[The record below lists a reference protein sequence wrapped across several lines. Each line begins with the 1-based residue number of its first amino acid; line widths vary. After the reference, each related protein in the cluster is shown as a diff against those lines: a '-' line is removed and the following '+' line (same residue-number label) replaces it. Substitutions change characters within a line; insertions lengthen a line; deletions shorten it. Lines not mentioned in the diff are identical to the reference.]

1 MKSQNLFL
9 SNIFI
14 FLIPFSFSIIIDII
28 YSKLDECYTVLG
40 FPRCTFEEYVLY
52 VLEDIIGWLRGV
64 YSVVEAWNKH
74 YLKDLFWQEN
84 ENLYFYHKWID
95 SNGKPA
101 SCQNLVTTYSYLHNE
116 CYSKLLLL
124 IMWLLEFYKYS
135 LSRPASVIYSTEFN
149 FKHK

>member
-52 VLEDIIGWLRGV
+52 VLEDIIGWLWGV

-101 SCQNLVTTYSYLHNE
+101 SCQNLVTT
-116 CYSKLLLL
+116 
-124 IMWLLEFYKYS
+124 
-135 LSRPASVIYSTEFN
+135 
-149 FKHK
+149 